1 MSAPAPAMTVPAKVT
16 ASNELRNLATRIRA
30 AHAVVGSAM
39 QHAIEAGQLLIEAKK
54 QVPRGAWLSWL
65 EDKCEISERTA
76 QAYMRIARQLE
87 QLDDAKAQLVAD
99 LSFRDALKQ
108 FARTAR
114 AVKVLSPSD
123 LETVLTETETT
134 SDTAVIP
141 DVAQRLINQ
150 RQFEKIREREAQQN
164 AARASM
170 AVIPHE
176 PMPQRPSPHQALL
189 QRLAAIIDQYRA
201 ENPAVTIAEVQETLN
216 ELYCRTQDQDAT
228 PPAPAVTKAVAAAAA
243 RAIERSPPPP
253 APFEY
258 PELPTFLDRSRT
270 S

>member
-54 QVPRGAWLSWL
+54 QVPHGAWLSWL
-65 EDKCEISERTA
+65 EEKCEISERTA

-87 QLDDAKAQLVAD
+87 QLEDAKAQRVAD

-150 RQFEKIREREAQQN
+150 RQFEKIR
-164 AARASM
+164 ARGPAKCGPGIDGGHPARTHAS
-170 AVIPHE
+170 
-176 PMPQRPSPHQALL
+176 
-189 QRLAAIIDQYRA
+189 
-201 ENPAVTIAEVQETLN
+201 T
-216 ELYCRTQDQDAT
+216 
-228 PPAPAVTKAVAAAAA
+228 AVAASGVATA
-243 RAIERSPPPP
+243 SGGNH
-253 APFEY
+253 
-258 PELPTFLDRSRT
+258 
-270 S
+270 